1 MPWNKDGSRK
11 SAYSK
16 KSGFK
21 MGGMHFGN
29 DYQKD
34 MGSTMMDK
42 PFVPRHTILDEVKL
56 TANRNSDE
64 NNSTDKNSKWSKTKT
79 GHDVKTRKYKNLFGR
94 EREVKKYYDKETGKK
109 LGKQVTVDRG
119 KGDPRAKKQKIK
131 KVNPGLMQS
140 RVVGKIR
147 LKENPWEGGKSDTEV
162 KKPGRVEFS
171 SKRPELKEFV
181 KKDSTTGKESIASY
195 KEAWDDGR
203 FTTNDGKRTDKFG
216 NEYTDDQAGYDEFV
230 KRSKKFWSDMAGK
243 TKNEELRRD
252 TQTGKMDAP
261 MKKKRGY
268 KMKRKK

>member
-11 SAYSK
+11 SAYPK

-21 MGGMHFGN
+21 MNG
-29 DYQKD
+29 
-34 MGSTMMDK
+34 
-42 PFVPRHTILDEVKL
+42 LDL
-56 TANRNSDE
+56 RNE
-64 NNSTDKNSKWSKTKT
+64 NKTWTKNEA
-79 GHDVKTRKYKNLFGR
+79 GYDVKTTERKNLFGR
-94 EREVKKYYDKETGKK
+94 KREVKKYYDPTTGEK

-147 LKENPWEGGKSDTEV
+147 LKENPWESGKSDTEV
-162 KKPGRVEFS
+162 KPGRVEFS

-181 KKDSTTGKESIASY
+181 KKDSTTGKESLASY